1 MKAGSHKRTLIGVV
15 VSDKAEKTVTVAV
28 QRRYKHPLYKKMI
41 TTHKKYLAHD
51 EQNLCKVGDR
61 VRISE
66 CAPLSKRKRWLIV
79 EKMASQGDLA

>member
-1 MKAGSHKRTLIGVV
+1 MKAGSHKRTLVGVV

-41 TTHKKYLAHD
+41 TTRKKYLAHD

-61 VRISE
+61 VRISG

-79 EKMASQGDLA
+79 EKIALQGD